1 MRATGAERPATIS
14 FMFGRHRESLRELIR
29 SQHEETKRLQGEREE
44 ESRLLQEKRAEESRR
59 RREERDEK
67 WDRYQTERNEK
78 WDRYLDK
85 RDEEVRAFV
94 EEVQA
99 HKAEL
104 HGLREKAEARE
115 EETREFNRE
124 ILLRNEKVY
133 TTVIA
138 EMEEGRKQ
146 IQANTRAVLSVLDR
160 LNGSDGLAA

>member
-1 MRATGAERPATIS
+1 
-14 FMFGRHRESLRELIR
+14 MFGRHRESLRELIH
-29 SQHEETKRLQGEREE
+29 SQH
-44 ESRLLQEKRAEESRR
+44 EESRR
-59 RREERDEK
+59 REEK
-67 WDRYQTERNEK
+67 WE
-78 WDRYLDK
+78 RYLEK
-85 RDEEVRAFV
+85 RDEEVQVFV

-133 TTVIA
+133 TSLIA
-138 EMEEGRKQ
+138 EMEEGRMQ
-146 IQANTRAVLSVLDR
+146 IRANTKAVLSVLDR